1 MHYRRQRLEG
11 GTYFFT
17 VVTFE
22 RRPIL
27 VKKIDDLRRAF
38 AIVMND
44 RPFVIDAHVIMPDHI
59 HMIWTLPEGDA
70 DYPTR
75 WRLVKH
81 YFSRMNLP
89 AAGESISLSRASKQ
103 ERPLWQRR
111 YWEHVIRDEQD
122 MNNHI
127 EYIHYNP
134 VKHGVTG
141 SPDEWEFSSFRK
153 FVKNGYY
160 PPSWKPEKDLIT
172 GNYLE

>member
-17 VVTFE
+17 VATFD

-27 VKKIDDLRRAF
+27 IDNIENLRRAF
-38 AIVMND
+38 AIVMKE
-44 RPFVIDAHVIMPDHI
+44 RPFIIDAHVIMPDHI
-59 HMIWTLPEGDA
+59 HMIWTLPEFDS

-75 WRLVKH
+75 WRLIKH
-81 YFSRMNLP
+81 YFSRMILP
-89 AAGESISLSRASKQ
+89 RNDELISLARISKK
-103 ERPLWQRR
+103 ERQIWQRR
-111 YWEHVIRDEQD
+111 YWEHVIRDDQD
-122 MNNHI
+122 LNNHI

-134 VKHGVTG
+134 IKHGKTKEPG
-141 SPDEWEFSSFRK
+141 EWEFSSFNK

>member
-1 MHYRRQRLEG
+1 MGHI
-11 GTYFFT
+11 FFT
-17 VVTFE
+17 VVTFD

-27 VKKIDDLRRAF
+27 VKNIDNLRRAF

-44 RPFVIDAHVIMPDHI
+44 RPFIIDAYVIMPDHI

-75 WRLVKH
+75 WRLIKH
-81 YFSRMNLP
+81 YFSRTIFP
-89 AAGESISLSRASKQ
+89 AADESISLSRAAKQ
-103 ERPLWQRR
+103 ERTLWQRR
-111 YWEHVIRDEQD
+111 YWEHVIRDDQD

-134 VKHGVTG
+134 VKHRLTE

-160 PPSWKPEKDLIT
+160 PPSWNPEKDLIT